1 VVDSDFILIYLVGL
15 TISAVVA
22 VVDGGSPLRRRIAIS
37 FIWPLALAIYVFLGL
52 IDVIR
57 FRKE

>member
-15 TISAVVA
+15 GISASA
-22 VVDGGSPLRRRIAIS
+22 ALIEEDSLRRRRIALS